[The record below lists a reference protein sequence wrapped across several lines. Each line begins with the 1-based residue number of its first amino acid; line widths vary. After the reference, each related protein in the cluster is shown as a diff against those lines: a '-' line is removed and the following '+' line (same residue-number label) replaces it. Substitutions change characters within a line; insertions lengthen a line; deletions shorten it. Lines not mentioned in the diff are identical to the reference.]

1 MIANKLANLTD
12 AELQLMEKILHKEFL
27 YEAEQNKT
35 WKTKNSYERPF
46 QRSRGIMNC
55 IIAIKGQRELNKT
68 LETRW

>member
-1 MIANKLANLTD
+1 
-12 AELQLMEKILHKEFL
+12 MEKILHKEFL

-35 WKTKNSYERPF
+35 WKSKNSYERPF

-55 IIAIKGQRELNKT
+55 ITAIKGQRELNKT